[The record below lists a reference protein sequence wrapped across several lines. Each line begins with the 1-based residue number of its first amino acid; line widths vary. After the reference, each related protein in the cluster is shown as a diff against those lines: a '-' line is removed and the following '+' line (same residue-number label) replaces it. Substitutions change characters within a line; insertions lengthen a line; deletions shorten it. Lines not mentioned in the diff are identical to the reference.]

1 MAEPGV
7 YNGEDYDKLRED
19 DPHYR
24 EVEEDIDRLTGA
36 SLMGVYAQ
44 AVAQAAAEKVDKTI
58 RTFHTGATRDTD
70 EGKLDWEGFIHPA
83 AMGFFV
89 GYMHKHRHQADGT
102 LRDADNWQKGIPR
115 KQYMKSL
122 VRHVWDLWTV
132 WRTEP
137 EMELTII
144 DLLCAIMFNVQG
156 LLLEIYKGRDV
167 SE

>member
-7 YNGEDYDKLRED
+7 YNGEDYDKIRED

-24 EVEEDIDRLTGA
+24 EVEGDIDRLTE
-36 SLMGVYAQ
+36 VYESDPISQ
-44 AVAQAAAEKVDKTI
+44 QI
-58 RTFHTGATRDTD
+58 RTFETGATRDTD
-70 EGKLDWEGFIHPA
+70 EGKLDWEGFINPA

-89 GYMHKHRHQADGT
+89 RYMHKHRHQADGT
-102 LRDADNWQKGIPR
+102 LRDADNWQKGMPR

-137 EMELTII
+137 ERELTII

>member
-7 YNGEDYDKLRED
+7 YNGEDYDRIRED

-24 EVEEDIDRLTGA
+24 EVEDDIDRLTHED
-36 SLMGVYAQ
+36 LIGVYAP
-44 AVAQAAAEKVDKTI
+44 TI
-58 RTFHTGATRDTD
+58 RTFETGATRDTD

-89 GYMHKHRHQADGT
+89 RYMQKHRHQADGT

-167 SE
+167 GE